1 MSRFLQIDMA
11 YSITLAHSRGLL
23 NDAQRDE
30 WFNLVSSVGLSMDHE
45 LFTEEL
51 LAAATE
57 FIKLVIWPRS
67 RSKVE
72 YGD

>member
-51 LAAATE
+51 LAASTE
-57 FIKLVIWPRS
+57 FIKLVPSPRS
-67 RSKVE
+67 RCKVE
-72 YGD
+72 YRD

>member
-1 MSRFLQIDMA
+1 MA

-51 LAAATE
+51 LAASTE
-57 FIKLVIWPRS
+57 FIKLVPSPRS
-67 RSKVE
+67 RNKVE
-72 YGD
+72 YRG